1 MIYCAIV
8 GRNADS
14 RAAFSSIQ
22 MPIPRARPHRT
33 FPSNPPKRD
42 VPARRDEARRKPVP
56 RVNVPSMDGLAAL
69 SALAGTPAGTRSQ
82 I

>member
-1 MIYCAIV
+1 MLI
-8 GRNADS
+8 

-22 MPIPRARPHRT
+22 MPILRARPHRT

-42 VPARRDEARRKPVP
+42 VPARRDEARRKPVL
-56 RVNVPSMDGLAAL
+56 RANVPSTGGLAAL